1 MSNPTQTKPRDATL
15 IALLAIIL
23 FMLCAGLGSV
33 WLGPLEGS
41 ARLLKM
47 FELGAAMLAASGAML
62 AAYVTWRQGL
72 ETAAR
77 DQEKQAYETKR
88 EQTNRDYDTKRD
100 LEQRDREKL
109 EETFRLI
116 AKWDDPHFLAARK
129 LSVDI
134 GKKSQNLSPT
144 ELITTVES
152 SEDLR
157 SSVALMLNY
166 FEIIRLSIKHNRID
180 VEIMRLQLGPV
191 AKITLDRF
199 DAWIKKQGNPY
210 LADVEEFRRLIS

>member
-1 MSNPTQTKPRDATL
+1 MISTTPPTPRDHNL
-15 IALLAIIL
+15 IALLAVIV
-23 FMLCAGLGSV
+23 FMLCTGLGSV
-33 WLGPLEGS
+33 WFGQLEGS

-62 AAYVTWRQGL
+62 AAYVTWRQGW

-88 EQTNRDYDTKRD
+88 EQANRDYDTKSE
-100 LEQRDREKL
+100 LEQRKRRAL

-134 GKKSQNLSPT
+134 GKRSQNMSPA
-144 ELITTVES
+144 ELITTVENNA
-152 SEDLR
+152 DLR

-166 FEIIRLSIKHNRID
+166 FDFIRLSIKHERID
-180 VEIMRLQLGPV
+180 AEIMKLQLGPV
-191 AKITLDRF
+191 ARTTLDRF
-199 DAWIKKQGNPY
+199 DAWIKKLGHPY
-210 LADVEEFRRLIS
+210 LTDVEEFRKLMS